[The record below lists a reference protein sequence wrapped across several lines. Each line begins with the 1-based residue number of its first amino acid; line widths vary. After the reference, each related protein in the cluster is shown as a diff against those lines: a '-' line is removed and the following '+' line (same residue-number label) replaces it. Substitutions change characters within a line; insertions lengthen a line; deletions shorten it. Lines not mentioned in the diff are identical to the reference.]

1 MAFQFIHVTTASR
14 SKPKKQAKGK
24 DKKWTVRDIA
34 GEAERD
40 PEHSPHVAS
49 PQPPN
54 LLHGISPKEAMAEA
68 ERRAEASSDPSG
80 RKIRKD
86 GAIALCGVASHHFTT
101 DELADPA
108 KREEYEHW
116 RSLTLD
122 YLKSKYGGQLLSVVE
137 HTDEKHPHVHF
148 YAVPEAGVG
157 FNAKT
162 LHDGF
167 AAGAG
172 ATNPAEQ
179 KKLYN
184 DAMRAF
190 QDDFHLQVGVRCGQ
204 ARLGPKRR
212 RMSRADWLQEQQTL
226 QTAADALRKI
236 QRRAEAVINKAKKQA
251 AVIVNDAK
259 AAGEGWG
266 LKIGGVLS
274 AIAGSPSA
282 MIEKL
287 TRERDAA
294 RAKARSEQEAKA
306 KAEADVVRLRLGV
319 DQIVENKLQ
328 QRLQPLQS
336 ELERERRQRAEVERQ
351 LDAAKPKQPGA
362 GLSGPA

>member
-1 MAFQFIHVTTASR
+1 MAYQFIHVTTASR

-40 PEHSPHVAS
+40 PEHSPHVDS

-54 LLHGISPKEAMAEA
+54 VLFGVRPKEAMAEA
-68 ERRAEASSDPSG
+68 EARAEASTDPTG

-116 RSLTLD
+116 RGLTLR
-122 YLKSKYGGQLLSVVE
+122 YLEKKYGGQLLSVVE
-137 HTDEKHPHVHF
+137 HLDEKHPHVHF
-148 YAVPEAGVG
+148 YAVPKAGPG

-167 AAGAG
+167 RAGAE
-172 ATNPAEQ
+172 AKDPKEQ
-179 KKLYN
+179 MRLYN

-190 QDDFHLQVGVRCGQ
+190 QDDFHQQVGVRCGQ
-204 ARLGPKRR
+204 SRLGPKRR
-212 RMSRADWLQEQQTL
+212 RMSRADWLLEQQTMG
-226 QTAADALRKI
+226 AAAKALRNVQK
-236 QRRAEAVINKAKKQA
+236 RAEAIIKKAERTGA
-251 AVIVNDAK
+251 AIINDAK

-266 LKIGGVLS
+266 LKLGGVLS
-274 AIAGSPSA
+274 AITGSPSA
-282 MIEKL
+282 LIEKL

-294 RAKARSEQEAKA
+294 KAKAKAEAEAKE
-306 KAEADVVRLRLGV
+306 KAEADVVRLRLDN

-328 QRLQPLQS
+328 QKLQPLQS
-336 ELERERRQRAEVERQ
+336 ELERERKKRAEVEQQ
-351 LDAAKPKQPGA
+351 LEAMRPAPGPKAAAKLQ
-362 GLSGPA
+362 

>member
-14 SKPKKQAKGK
+14 AKPKKQAKGK

-40 PEHSPHVAS
+40 PEHSPHVS
-49 PQPPN
+49 
-54 LLHGISPKEAMAEA
+54 SPKPPTILLGVSPKQAMEEA
-68 ERRAEASSDPSG
+68 EKRAEASSDPTG

-86 GAIALCGVASHHFTT
+86 GAIALCGVASHHFATE
-101 DELADPA
+101 DLKDPE

-116 RSLTLD
+116 RSLTLG
-122 YLKSKYGGQLLSVVE
+122 YLQKKYGGQLLSVVE
-137 HTDEKHPHVHF
+137 HLDEKHPHVHF

-190 QDDFHLQVGVRCGQ
+190 QDDFHANVGVRCGQ

-251 AVIVNDAK
+251 AVIVNDAR
-259 AAGEGWG
+259 ATGEGWG
-266 LKIGGVLS
+266 LKLGGVLS
-274 AIAGSPSA
+274 AITGSPSA
-282 MIEKL
+282 LIEKL

-294 RAKARSEQEAKA
+294 KAKAKAEAEAKE
-306 KAEADVVRLRLGV
+306 KAEADVVRLRLDS

-328 QRLQPLQS
+328 QKLQPLQS
-336 ELERERRQRAEVERQ
+336 ELERERKKRAEAEQQ
-351 LDAAKPKQPGA
+351 LEAMRPAPGPKAAAK
-362 GLSGPA
+362 L